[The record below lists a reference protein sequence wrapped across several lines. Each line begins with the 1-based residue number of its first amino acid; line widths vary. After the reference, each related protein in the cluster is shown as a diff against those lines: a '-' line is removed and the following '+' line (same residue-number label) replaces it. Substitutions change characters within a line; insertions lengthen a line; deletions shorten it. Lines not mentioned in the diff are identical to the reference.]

1 MKHKFYLLMAMAI
14 ILTACTGMPTSRPI
28 ATPIPSMATPT
39 SPTPTPWPTPV
50 PTRPPTPTPDTA
62 YSTTPTPLP
71 TPAPTQP
78 PTPTPDTICPTS
90 WTVWKVK
97 NPLTGIES
105 YDAPAEVKACVKA
118 QYLEIYRALAPRA
131 IEEFDPQKAVQLGLL
146 ISPNS
151 LSEVTAI
158 QFKKRV
164 IAVVDFSPDGL
175 HCKVADY
182 TEGARARVY
191 SWPEKKLLREETYP
205 DRVVVYPMEYH
216 ADTGRWIITPRPG
229 QPTALTTYEL
239 PDGIPELVIGLYG
252 TVED

>member
-1 MKHKFYLLMAMAI
+1 MDEKLIGLFVKRDVLTGRRKVTLFGWLSLAILAMLLLAI
-14 ILTACTGMPTSRPI
+14 LLAALRFARGGLK
-28 ATPIPSMATPT
+28 
-39 SPTPTPWPTPV
+39 PV
-50 PTRPPTPTPDTA
+50 RNI
-62 YSTTPTPLP
+62 PLP
-71 TPAPTQP
+71 TPTGQP
-78 PTPTPDTICPTS
+78 IASPGKSGQPVGKSETSCPTS
-90 WTVWKVK
+90 WRVWKVK
-97 NPLTGIES
+97 DPLTGYEI
-105 YDAPAEVKACVKA
+105 YDAPPEVKACVKA
-118 QYLEIYRALAPRA
+118 QYLEMYRALGPKT
-131 IEEFDPQKAVQLGLL
+131 IEEFDPQRAVQLGLL
-146 ISPNS
+146 LSPNS
-151 LSEVTAI
+151 LSEITAI
-158 QFKKRV
+158 QFEKRV
-164 IAVVDFSPDGL
+164 IAVVGFSPDGL